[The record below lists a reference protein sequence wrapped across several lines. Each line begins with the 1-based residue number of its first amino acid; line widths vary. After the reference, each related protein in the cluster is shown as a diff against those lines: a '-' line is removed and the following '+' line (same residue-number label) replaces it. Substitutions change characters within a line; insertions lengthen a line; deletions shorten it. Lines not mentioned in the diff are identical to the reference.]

1 MIPDSKTE
9 AYIDKIRIENLHVNS
24 HSYRHLIF
32 FFTKIPRIHIGGE
45 KVVSSTIGDW
55 EKMSIHLYM
64 NEARPTPLTLH
75 NY

>member
-32 FFTKIPRIHIGGE
+32 FYKDTKNTYWRGE
-45 KVVSSTIGDW
+45 SSLFNNW
-55 EKMSIHLYM
+55 WLEKMSIYLYM
-64 NEARPTPLTLH
+64 NEARPAPLTLH